1 MAAPLNREEK
11 RRAQKEGSSGSDTD
25 TEGGTTARSARP
37 STKDAPPKKE
47 ARTSPRQFVK
57 EMRAELRKV
66 AWPTRQETL
75 NYSLIVA
82 VALIF
87 MTLLIFGLDTLFSD
101 LVLRLFDI
109 KP

>member
-1 MAAPLNREEK
+1 MAAPANREEK
-11 RRAQKEGSSGSDTD
+11 RRAQKEGSAGTD
-25 TEGGTTARSARP
+25 PEGGTTARRARP
-37 STKDAPPKKE
+37 SAKDAPTKKE
-47 ARTSPRQFVK
+47 ERTSPRQFVK

-82 VALIF
+82 ATLVF

>member
-1 MAAPLNREEK
+1 MAAPLNREQK
-11 RRAQKEGSSGSDTD
+11 RAQKGSDGGSSES
-25 TEGGTTARSARP
+25 GTTARRSRP
-37 STKDAPPKKE
+37 SAKDAPSKKE
-47 ARTSPRQFVK
+47 ERTSPRQFVK

-82 VALIF
+82 ATLVF

>member
-11 RRAQKEGSSGSDTD
+11 RRAQKDGGAASDGD
-25 TEGGTTARSARP
+25 AGTTARKARP
-37 STKDAPPKKE
+37 SSKDAPTKKE

-82 VALIF
+82 ATLVF

-101 LVLRLFDI
+101 LVLRLFEI
-109 KP
+109 KS